1 MASKI
6 KLNEKVE
13 NTERKFGEA
22 LYYFP
27 VKVELEN
34 GDLVWAMF
42 TETEIQNAIKRAE
55 KNQEDIPKEIWDKV
69 IGIFG

>member
-22 LYYFP
+22 LHYFP